1 MTEIDWILRRRSI
14 RKFTEQKL
22 TSDQIRLLLE
32 AAMAAPTALNLKPW
46 KFIIVEDQ
54 NGLSELR
61 KALPFG
67 KIDAPCAIVV
77 CGDLQSVKKPVTERF
92 WVQDCSA
99 ASQNLLLAATSLGLG
114 SVWCGVHPINQTEKS
129 VRKALDIP
137 KDVIPLNVIFIGYPA
152 EEKLPRTQ
160 YSDKYVY
167 SEKYG
172 VPREL

>member
-14 RKFTEQKL
+14 RKFIEQKP

-46 KFIIVEDQ
+46 KFIIVEDE

-114 SVWCGVHPINQTEKS
+114 SVWCGVHPINQIEKS

-137 KDVIPLNVIFIGYPA
+137 HDVIPLNVIFIGYTA

-172 VPREL
+172 VPCEL

>member
-1 MTEIDWILRRRSI
+1 MTEINWILRRRSI

-22 TSDQIRLLLE
+22 SSDQIRSLLE
-32 AAMAAPTALNLKPW
+32 AAMAAPTAVNLKPW
-46 KFIIVEDQ
+46 KFIVVEDE

-67 KIDAPCAIVV
+67 KIGAPCAIVV
-77 CGDLQSVKKPVTERF
+77 CGDLQSVKRPLTERF
-92 WVQDCSA
+92 WIQDCSA

-114 SVWCGVHPINQTEKS
+114 SVWCGVHPINQIEKA

-137 KDVIPLNVIFIGYPA
+137 QGVIPLNVIFVGYPA
-152 EEKLPRTQ
+152 EDKPPRTQ
-160 YSDKYVY
+160 YSDKNVY

-172 VPREL
+172 VSREL

>member
-22 TSDQIRLLLE
+22 SSDQIRSLLE
-32 AAMAAPTALNLKPW
+32 AAMAAPTAVNLKPW
-46 KFIIVEDQ
+46 KFIVVEDE
-54 NGLSELR
+54 NGLAELR

-92 WVQDCSA
+92 WIQDCSA

-114 SVWCGVHPINQTEKS
+114 SVWCGVHPINQIEKA

-137 KDVIPLNVIFIGYPA
+137 QGVIPLNVIFVGYPA
-152 EEKLPRTQ
+152 EDKPPRTQ
-160 YSDKYVY
+160 YSDKNVF

>member
-14 RKFTEQKL
+14 RKFIEQKP

-46 KFIIVEDQ
+46 KFIIVEDE

-77 CGDLQSVKKPVTERF
+77 CGDLQSVKKTVTERF

-114 SVWCGVHPINQTEKS
+114 SVWCGVHPINQIEKS

-137 KDVIPLNVIFIGYPA
+137 QDVIPLNVIFIGYPA

-167 SEKYG
+167 WFYTDQ
-172 VPREL
+172 